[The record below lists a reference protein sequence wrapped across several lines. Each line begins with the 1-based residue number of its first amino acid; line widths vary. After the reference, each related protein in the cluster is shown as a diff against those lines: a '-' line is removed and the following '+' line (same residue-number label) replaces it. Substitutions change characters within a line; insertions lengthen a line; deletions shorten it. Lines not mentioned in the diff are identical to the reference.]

1 MTKKRYHLTLQ
12 KQEMADSEIDHLWS
26 SPKCSQQQRGRNGT
40 LIINLGGTKLCNDNS
55 EERLRCEIPA
65 QQVQVLICAI
75 TRCTA
80 PFSCSK

>member
-1 MTKKRYHLTLQ
+1 MSLQ
-12 KQEMADSEIDHLWS
+12 IDQDKLIGINGKEIDHLWS

-55 EERLRCEIPA
+55 EERLRCGIPA